1 MLLIKERIK
10 ILGFFLV
17 VVVIVIILLLVISL
31 LLNSYRNINNFM
43 ELKSFKEHTML
54 SPAVVVINEAEA
66 AEESLSWLSR
76 LYDWWIQRRMDQAWD
91 EGSWIVQPTDPNA
104 DRLSR
109 EDYLKKS
116 ILGWGQPYIYPE
128 PSWDPSHPDWP
139 NGDADSSGM
148 GS

>member
-1 MLLIKERIK
+1 
-10 ILGFFLV
+10 
-17 VVVIVIILLLVISL
+17 
-31 LLNSYRNINNFM
+31 M

-54 SPAVVVINEAEA
+54 SPAVVVINEE
-66 AEESLSWLSR
+66 EESLSWLSR

>member
-1 MLLIKERIK
+1 
-10 ILGFFLV
+10 
-17 VVVIVIILLLVISL
+17 
-31 LLNSYRNINNFM
+31 M

-116 ILGWGQPYIYPE
+116 ILGWGQPYTYPE